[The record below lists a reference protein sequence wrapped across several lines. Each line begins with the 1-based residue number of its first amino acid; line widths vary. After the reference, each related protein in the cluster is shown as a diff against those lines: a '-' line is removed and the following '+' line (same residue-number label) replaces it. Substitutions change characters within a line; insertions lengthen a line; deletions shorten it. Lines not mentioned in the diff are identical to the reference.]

1 MPRVARARSESGF
14 YHVVAKGNGGQDLFE
29 DASDYRAFLELVAAA
44 AEKCDVLVHA
54 YCLMSNHVH
63 LLLEDQGGR
72 LSEFMK
78 SLVTGYAMRFNAKAS
93 HIGHVFQQR
102 FKSQPVEDEAHL
114 LQAVRYIHNNPAKA
128 GMCPA
133 DEYPWSSYHEYAS
146 GIQGA
151 SGVQGVATVA
161 LVLGMCG
168 GREGFRAFQ
177 AESGDDYRFGQRSR
191 IADGEAREVVRRIRG
206 DIAPGD
212 IKAMERPRR
221 NALLFDLKDAG
232 LSVRQ
237 IERLTGIG
245 RGTIAKS

>member
-1 MPRVARARSESGF
+1 MPRAARARSESGF
-14 YHVVAKGNGGQDLFE
+14 YHVVAKGNGGQNLFE
-29 DASDYRAFLELVAAA
+29 DASDYRAFLELVSAA
-44 AEKCDVLVHA
+44 AEKCGMSVHA

-72 LSEFMK
+72 LSDFMK
-78 SLVTGYAMRFNAKAS
+78 SLTTGYAMRFNAKTG

-102 FKSQPVEDEAHL
+102 FKSQPVEDEVHL

-128 GMCPA
+128 GMCSA

-146 GIQGA
+146 GIQGI
-151 SGVQGVATVA
+151 ATVT

-177 AESGDDYRFGQRSR
+177 AEGGDDYRFGQRSR
-191 IADGEAREVVRRIRG
+191 VTDAEAREVARRILG

-212 IKAMERPRR
+212 VKAMERPRR
-221 NALLFDLKDAG
+221 NALLFDLRDAG

>member
-1 MPRVARARSESGF
+1 MPRSARERSESGF
-14 YHVVAKGNGGQDLFE
+14 YHVVAKGNGGQNLFE
-29 DASDYRAFLELVAAA
+29 DASDYRAFLELVSAV
-44 AEKCDVLVHA
+44 AERCGMLVHA

-78 SLVTGYAMRFNAKAS
+78 SLATGYAMRFNAKTG

-102 FKSQPVEDEAHL
+102 FKSQPVESEAYL
-114 LQAVRYIHNNPAKA
+114 LQAARYIHNNPVKA
-128 GMCPA
+128 GICPA
-133 DEYPWSSYHEYAS
+133 DEYLWSSYHEYAS
-146 GIQGA
+146 GVRGIT
-151 SGVQGVATVA
+151 TVS
-161 LVLGMCG
+161 LILELCG

-177 AESGDDYRFGQRSR
+177 AEGGGDYRFGQRSR
-191 IADGEAREVVRRIRG
+191 VTDAEAREVARRILG

-212 IKAMERPRR
+212 VKAMERPRR

-245 RGTIAKS
+245 RGTIAIS

>member
-1 MPRVARARSESGF
+1 MPRAARARSESGF
-14 YHVVAKGNGGQDLFE
+14 YHVVAKGNGGQNLFE
-29 DASDYRAFLELVAAA
+29 DASDYRAFLELVSAA
-44 AEKCDVLVHA
+44 AEKCGMSVHA

-72 LSEFMK
+72 LSDFMK
-78 SLVTGYAMRFNAKAS
+78 SFTTGYAMRFNAKTG

-102 FKSQPVEDEAHL
+102 FKSQPVESEAYL
-114 LQAVRYIHNNPAKA
+114 LQAARYIHNNPAKA
-128 GMCPA
+128 GICPA

-146 GIQGA
+146 GIQGI
-151 SGVQGVATVA
+151 ATVT

-177 AESGDDYRFGQRSR
+177 AEGGDDYRFGQRSR
-191 IADGEAREVVRRIRG
+191 IADGEAREVARRILG
-206 DIAPGD
+206 EIAPGD
-212 IKAMERPRR
+212 VKAMERPRR

>member
-1 MPRVARARSESGF
+1 MPRAARARSESGF
-14 YHVVAKGNGGQDLFE
+14 YHVVAKGNGGQNLFE
-29 DASDYRAFLELVAAA
+29 DASDYRAFLELVSAA
-44 AEKCDVLVHA
+44 AEKCGMSVHA

-72 LSEFMK
+72 LSDFMK
-78 SLVTGYAMRFNAKAS
+78 SLTTGYAMRFNAKTG

-102 FKSQPVEDEAHL
+102 FKSQPVEDEVHL

-128 GMCPA
+128 GMCSA

-146 GIQGA
+146 GIQGI
-151 SGVQGVATVA
+151 ATVT

-177 AESGDDYRFGQRSR
+177 AEGGDDYRFGQRSR
-191 IADGEAREVVRRIRG
+191 IADGEAREVARRILG

-212 IKAMERPRR
+212 VKAMERPRR

>member
-1 MPRVARARSESGF
+1 MPRAARARSESGF
-14 YHVVAKGNGGQDLFE
+14 YHVVAKGNGGQNLFE
-29 DASDYRAFLELVAAA
+29 DASDYRAFLELVSAA
-44 AEKCDVLVHA
+44 AEKCGMSVHA
-54 YCLMSNHVH
+54 YCFMSNHVH

-72 LSEFMK
+72 LSDFMK
-78 SLVTGYAMRFNAKAS
+78 SLTTGYAMRFNAKTG

-128 GMCPA
+128 GMCSA

-146 GIQGA
+146 GIQGI
-151 SGVQGVATVA
+151 ATVT

-177 AESGDDYRFGQRSR
+177 AEGGDDYRFGQRSR
-191 IADGEAREVVRRIRG
+191 IADGEAREVARRILG

-212 IKAMERPRR
+212 VKAMERPRR

>member
-151 SGVQGVATVA
+151 SGVQGVATVRWCSA
-161 LVLGMCG
+161 CAAAGKG
-168 GREGFRAFQ
+168 SA
-177 AESGDDYRFGQRSR
+177 RSR
-191 IADGEAREVVRRIRG
+191 PRAGTTIALASARGLPMARRVRSCGASLEIS
-206 DIAPGD
+206 
-212 IKAMERPRR
+212 PRETSKR
-221 NALLFDLKDAG
+221 W
-232 LSVRQ
+232 SVRAAM
-237 IERLTGIG
+237 RYSLTLRMQACPCVRS
-245 RGTIAKS
+245 RG

>member
-1 MPRVARARSESGF
+1 MPRSARERSESGF
-14 YHVVAKGNGGQDLFE
+14 YHVVAKGNGGQNLFE
-29 DASDYRAFLELVAAA
+29 DASDYRAFLELAAAA
-44 AEKCDVLVHA
+44 AEKCGVLIHA

-63 LLLEDQGGR
+63 LLLEDRGNR

-78 SLVTGYAMRFNAKAS
+78 SLITGYAMRFNAKTG

-102 FKSQPVEDEAHL
+102 FKSQPIGSEAYL
-114 LQAVRYIHNNPAKA
+114 LQAARYIHNNPVKA
-128 GMCPA
+128 GICPT
-133 DEYPWSSYHEYAS
+133 DEYLWSSYHEYV
-146 GIQGA
+146 
-151 SGVQGVATVA
+151 SGVRGITAVS
-161 LVLGMCG
+161 LILELCG

-177 AESGDDYRFGQRSR
+177 AQGEGDYRFGQRSR
-191 IADGEAREVVRRIRG
+191 IADGEAREVVRRILG

-237 IERLTGIG
+237 IERLTGLGKWI
-245 RGTIAKS
+245 INEA

>member
-1 MPRVARARSESGF
+1 MPRSARERSESGF
-14 YHVVAKGNGGQDLFE
+14 YHVVAKGNGGQNLFE
-29 DASDYRAFLELVAAA
+29 DASDFRAFLELAAAA
-44 AEKCDVLVHA
+44 AEKRGVLIHA

-63 LLLEDQGGR
+63 LLLEDRGNR
-72 LSEFMK
+72 LSDFMK
-78 SLVTGYAMRFNAKAS
+78 SLTTGYAMRFNAKTG

-102 FKSQPVEDEAHL
+102 FKSQPVESEAYL
-114 LQAVRYIHNNPAKA
+114 LQAARYIHNNPAKA
-128 GMCPA
+128 GICPA
-133 DEYPWSSYHEYAS
+133 DEYLWSSYHEYVS
-146 GIQGA
+146 GIRGA
-151 SGVQGVATVA
+151 SGVQGIATVA

-191 IADGEAREVVRRIRG
+191 VTDAEAREVARRILG

-212 IKAMERPRR
+212 VKAMERPRR

-237 IERLTGIG
+237 IERLTGLGKWI
-245 RGTIAKS
+245 INEA

>member
-1 MPRVARARSESGF
+1 MPRNARERSESGF
-14 YHVVAKGNGGQDLFE
+14 YHVVAKGNGGQNLFE
-29 DASDYRAFLELVAAA
+29 DANDYRAFLELVAAA
-44 AEKCDVLVHA
+44 AEKCGVLVHA

-78 SLVTGYAMRFNAKAS
+78 SLTTGYAMRFNAKTG

-102 FKSQPVEDEAHL
+102 FKSQPIGSEAYL
-114 LQAVRYIHNNPAKA
+114 LQAVRYVHNNPAKA
-128 GMCPA
+128 GMCSA

-146 GIQGA
+146 GIQGI
-151 SGVQGVATVA
+151 ATVT

-168 GREGFRAFQ
+168 DREGFRAFQ
-177 AESGDDYRFGQRSR
+177 AEGGDDYRFGQRSR
-191 IADGEAREVVRRIRG
+191 IADGEAREVARRILG

-212 IKAMERPRR
+212 VKAMERPRR

-237 IERLTGIG
+237 IERLTGLDKWI
-245 RGTIAKS
+245 INEA

>member
-1 MPRVARARSESGF
+1 MPRAARARSESGF
-14 YHVVAKGNGGQDLFE
+14 YHVVAKGNGGQNLFE
-29 DASDYRAFLELVAAA
+29 DASDYRAFLELVSAA
-44 AEKCDVLVHA
+44 AEKCGMSVHA

-72 LSEFMK
+72 LSDFMK
-78 SLVTGYAMRFNAKAS
+78 SLTTGYAMRFNAKTG

-128 GMCPA
+128 GMCSA
-133 DEYPWSSYHEYAS
+133 GEYPWSSYHEYAS
-146 GIQGA
+146 GIQGI
-151 SGVQGVATVA
+151 ATVT

-177 AESGDDYRFGQRSR
+177 AEGGDDYRFGQRSR
-191 IADGEAREVVRRIRG
+191 IADGEAREVARRILG

-212 IKAMERPRR
+212 VKAMERPRR

>member
-1 MPRVARARSESGF
+1 MPRSARERSESGF
-14 YHVVAKGNGGQDLFE
+14 YHVVAKGNGGQNLFE
-29 DASDYRAFLELVAAA
+29 DASDYRAFLELVSAA
-44 AEKCDVLVHA
+44 AEKCGMSVHA

-72 LSEFMK
+72 LSDFMK
-78 SLVTGYAMRFNAKAS
+78 SLTTGYAMRFNAKTG

-128 GMCPA
+128 GMCSA

-146 GIQGA
+146 GIQGI
-151 SGVQGVATVA
+151 ATVT

-177 AESGDDYRFGQRSR
+177 AEGGDDYRFGQRSR
-191 IADGEAREVVRRIRG
+191 IADGEAREVARRILG

-212 IKAMERPRR
+212 VKAMERPRR

-237 IERLTGIG
+237 IERLTGLGKWI
-245 RGTIAKS
+245 INEA

>member
-1 MPRVARARSESGF
+1 MPRSARERSESGF
-14 YHVVAKGNGGQDLFE
+14 YHVVAKGNGGQNLFE
-29 DASDYRAFLELVAAA
+29 DASDYRAFLELAAAA
-44 AEKCDVLVHA
+44 AEKCGVLIHA

-63 LLLEDQGGR
+63 LLLEDQGNR
-72 LSEFMK
+72 LSDFMK
-78 SLVTGYAMRFNAKAS
+78 SLATGYAMLFNAKAS

-114 LQAVRYIHNNPAKA
+114 LQAVRYVHNNPAKA

-146 GIQGA
+146 GIQGI
-151 SGVQGVATVA
+151 ATVT

-177 AESGDDYRFGQRSR
+177 AEGGDDCRFGQRSR
-191 IADGEAREVVRRIRG
+191 VTDAEAREVALRILG

-237 IERLTGIG
+237 IERLTGLGKWI
-245 RGTIAKS
+245 INEA

>member
-1 MPRVARARSESGF
+1 M
-14 YHVVAKGNGGQDLFE
+14 VAKGNGGQELFE

-44 AEKCDVLVHA
+44 AEKCGVLVHA

-151 SGVQGVATVA
+151 SGVQGIATVA

-168 GREGFRAFQ
+168 GREGFWDFQ
-177 AESGDDYRFGQRSR
+177 AQGEGDYRFGQRSR
-191 IADGEAREVVRRIRG
+191 VTDAEAREVAQRILG

-212 IKAMERPRR
+212 VKAMERPRR

-237 IERLTGIG
+237 IVRLTGLGKWI
-245 RGTIAKS
+245 INEA

>member
-14 YHVVAKGNGGQDLFE
+14 YHVVAKGNGGQNLFE

-72 LSEFMK
+72 LSDFMK

-102 FKSQPVEDEAHL
+102 FKSQPIGSEAYL
-114 LQAVRYIHNNPAKA
+114 LQAACYIHNNPAKA
-128 GMCPA
+128 GICSA
-133 DEYPWSSYHEYAS
+133 DEYLWSSYHEYAS
-146 GIQGA
+146 GVRGIT
-151 SGVQGVATVA
+151 TVS
-161 LVLGMCG
+161 LILELCG
-168 GREGFRAFQ
+168 GREAFRAFQ
-177 AESGDDYRFGQRSR
+177 AQGEGDYRFGQRSR
-191 IADGEAREVVRRIRG
+191 IADGEAREVAQRILG
-206 DIAPGD
+206 DVAPGD
-212 IKAMERPRR
+212 VKAMERPRR

>member
-1 MPRVARARSESGF
+1 MPRAARARSESGF
-14 YHVVAKGNGGQDLFE
+14 YHVVAKGNGGQNLFE
-29 DASDYRAFLELVAAA
+29 DASDYRAFLELVSAA
-44 AEKCDVLVHA
+44 AEKCGTSVHA

-63 LLLEDQGGR
+63 LLLEDRGNR
-72 LSEFMK
+72 LSDFMK
-78 SLVTGYAMRFNAKAS
+78 SLTTGYAMRFNAKTG
-93 HIGHVFQQR
+93 HIDHVFQQR

-128 GMCPA
+128 GMRSA

-146 GIQGA
+146 GIQGI
-151 SGVQGVATVA
+151 ATVT

-177 AESGDDYRFGQRSR
+177 AEGGDDYRFGQRSR
-191 IADGEAREVVRRIRG
+191 IADGEAREVARRILG

-212 IKAMERPRR
+212 VKAMERPRR

>member
-1 MPRVARARSESGF
+1 MPRAARARSESGF
-14 YHVVAKGNGGQDLFE
+14 YHVVAKGNGGQNLFE
-29 DASDYRAFLELVAAA
+29 DASDYRAFLELVSAA
-44 AEKCDVLVHA
+44 AEKCGMSVHA

-72 LSEFMK
+72 LSDFMK
-78 SLVTGYAMRFNAKAS
+78 SLATGYAIRFNAKTG

-128 GMCPA
+128 GMCSA

-146 GIQGA
+146 GIQGI
-151 SGVQGVATVA
+151 ATVTLA
-161 LVLGMCG
+161 LGMCG

-177 AESGDDYRFGQRSR
+177 AEGGDDYRFGQRSR
-191 IADGEAREVVRRIRG
+191 VTDAEAREVAQRILG

-212 IKAMERPRR
+212 VKAMERPRR

>member
-1 MPRVARARSESGF
+1 MPRAARARSESGF
-14 YHVVAKGNGGQDLFE
+14 YHVVAKGNGGQNLFE
-29 DASDYRAFLELVAAA
+29 DASDYRAFLELVGAA
-44 AEKCDVLVHA
+44 AEKRGVLVHA

-63 LLLEDQGGR
+63 LLLEDRGNR
-72 LSEFMK
+72 LSDFMK
-78 SLVTGYAMRFNAKAS
+78 SLITGYAMRFNAKTG

-102 FKSQPVEDEAHL
+102 FKSQPVESEAYL
-114 LQAVRYIHNNPAKA
+114 LQAARYIHNNPAKA
-128 GMCPA
+128 GVCSA
-133 DEYPWSSYHEYAS
+133 DEYLWSSYHEYAS
-146 GIQGA
+146 GVRGITA
-151 SGVQGVATVA
+151 VS
-161 LVLGMCG
+161 LILELCG

-177 AESGDDYRFGQRSR
+177 AQREGDYRFAQRSR
-191 IADGEAREVVRRIRG
+191 VTDAEACEVARRILG